1 MFPASRR
8 FRREWMFTT
17 HIVLPK
23 HRRKQGNGERHDRR
37 GKTDFTNDDRRSVH
51 FAHGAHAAFNYGSRL
66 TRLMRG
72 QETADGLAKKQSS
85 IPLRR
90 MAWASGVALLSRLAA
105 MLLAYGFYR
114 VLNVGELSF
123 ADSFEQLW
131 LHWDTRHYIGI
142 AQDGYTAV
150 GDRAGSGWCSFR
162 CIRC

>member
-1 MFPASRR
+1 MMDAGKQILPMITAAASMLLMGVCGVQLW
-8 FRREWMFTT
+8 F
-17 HIVLPK
+17 
-23 HRRKQGNGERHDRR
+23 
-37 GKTDFTNDDRRSVH
+37 
-51 FAHGAHAAFNYGSRL
+51 RL

-72 QETADGLAKKQSS
+72 QETADGLTKEQSP
-85 IPLRR
+85 IPLRQ
-90 MAWASGVALLSRLAA
+90 MVWAAGIALLSRLAA

-150 GDRAGSGWCSFR
+150 GDERLRLVIFPL
-162 CIRC
+162 